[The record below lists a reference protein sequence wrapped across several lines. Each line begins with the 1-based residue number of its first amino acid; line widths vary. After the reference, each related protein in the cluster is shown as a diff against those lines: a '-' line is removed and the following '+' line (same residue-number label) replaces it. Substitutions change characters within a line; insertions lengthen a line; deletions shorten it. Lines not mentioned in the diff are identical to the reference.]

1 LDTQKDIERAAE
13 TLSKEKGCSMI
24 EALKML
30 HSRYQSDRRVEEALI
45 VDRLIDRELEK
56 SGERGFRDDS

>member
-1 LDTQKDIERAAE
+1 
-13 TLSKEKGCSMI
+13 MI

-30 HSRYQSDRRVEEALI
+30 HSGYQSDRRVEEALI

>member
-13 TLSKEKGCSMI
+13 TLSNEKGCSI
-24 EALKML
+24 LEALKML
-30 HSRYQSDRRVEEALI
+30 HSRYQSDRRFEEALI
-45 VDRLIDRELEK
+45 VDRLIDREVEK

>member
-30 HSRYQSDRRVEEALI
+30 HSRYQGDRRVEEALI